1 MKLKHDWWLFKKG
14 VITKDCDKIIET
26 FSSFEKDKGVTGQFG
41 KNRDLKEKPLTKKE
55 KENLIKQRDSSVVFL
70 SDQLTYDIIM
80 PLVFTANKNS
90 DWNFEIDYTETS
102 QFTEY
107 KKNNFYNWHQD
118 CWNEPY
124 SIESNNYA
132 NKIRKLSSVLL
143 LEDSSKYT
151 GGEFQF
157 YFQNNPEQKP
167 KIITLDTFCD
177 KGDFLVFPSHIWHRV
192 LPVTKGKRYSLVN
205 WHLGNPFK

>member
-1 MKLKHDWWLFKKG
+1 MRLKHDWWLFKKG
-14 VITKDCDKIIET
+14 IVTKDCNKIIKT
-26 FSSFEKDKGVTGQFG
+26 FSSFEKDKGITGQFG
-41 KNRDLKEKPLTKKE
+41 KNRDIKEKPLTKKE

-80 PLVFTANKNS
+80 PLVFTANKSS
-90 DWNFEIDYTETS
+90 DWNFEINYTEAS

-107 KKNNFYNWHQD
+107 KKNNFYDWHQD

-124 SIESNNYA
+124 SIENNNYA

-143 LEDSSKYT
+143 LEDNSKYK
-151 GGEFQF
+151 GGDFQF
-157 YFQNNPEQKP
+157 YFHNNPEQKP

-205 WHLGNPFK
+205 WHLGHPFK